1 MKDDGSGTSN
11 EPGVRDAVRERLEV
25 PRVEER
31 PGGEVVDWVGVD
43 DCIGVVD
50 DVGRNGAGL
59 GEGVEERE
67 EEREEERGGGRDEGE
82 RGGQQEE
89 EEGGLG
95 ARRGTDADHQVLQ
108 ARGVGWAKSLA
119 GKGV

>member
-1 MKDDGSGTSN
+1 MEILSTPGI
-11 EPGVRDAVRERLEV
+11 EPGTLPHCNLLKAPIMHSDRQAKRSMDYEYDAVRERLEV

-59 GEGVEERE
+59 VR
-67 EEREEERGGGRDEGE
+67 
-82 RGGQQEE
+82 
-89 EEGGLG
+89 
-95 ARRGTDADHQVLQ
+95 
-108 ARGVGWAKSLA
+108 K
-119 GKGV
+119 